1 VNPEE
6 SQGALGAG
14 FSLPMERTLLVLL
27 LIGFFTWLGFAVTGY
42 AARHSQLTEEWAV
55 GSTRLVEVTVV
66 AQDRV
71 RLACASDLSFGS
83 LHCGYRASQA
93 RWEPVDEP
101 NTLQP
106 LNTVKNELFLGAG
119 LWSDP
124 ELPIPEFGQRFSMT
138 CNYHVEGVMK
148 SAALR
153 WSELGPFAPLTQTV
167 TVGHFSNCVIPK

>member
-1 VNPEE
+1 MNPEE
-6 SQGALGAG
+6 SQGAPGAG

-27 LIGFFTWLGFAVTGY
+27 LIGFLTWLGLAATGY

-71 RLACASDLSFGS
+71 GLACASDLSFGA
-83 LHCGYRASQA
+83 LHCGYRASHA
-93 RWEPVDEP
+93 RREPADEP

-106 LNTVKNELFLGAG
+106 LNSVKNELFLGAG

-124 ELPIPEFGQRFSMT
+124 SLPVPTSGQRFSIT
-138 CNYHVEGVMK
+138 CNYHVEGVMR

-153 WSELGPFAPLTQTV
+153 WSGDGPFVPLAQTV
-167 TVGHFSNCVIPK
+167 TVGHFRNCVIPK